1 MSSNMYNMSTFLA
14 LARDVDKL
22 DADKPEGWS
31 TWKSEA
37 LQTVLAADGVSIHI
51 VDGTTARPTKAED
64 AATWDQLNTQAE
76 SILRNMSHPNCRD
89 LHANAVGGCAV
100 FAALVAHFKKSS
112 FGTHSS
118 ARATFHRVVHDT
130 SKPISIYVQAIT
142 AAAKR
147 LQSLLPEKEVLAESY
162 IKDVL
167 LQNLDKSFGST
178 RSTLLAQ
185 PGGEPDLKTC
195 KEVLNAA
202 VPDNFDA
209 DEEAENQEERQS
221 ASIALTAR
229 VRRSGYAGKGRDREG
244 ARGSGGAGYGSASR
258 GGGYGGDDRG
268 RGGDDRGRGG
278 GHGDGQGFTDSR
290 GNRWGDMSMDGCH
303 RCGGMSHKAACCV
316 KDMPQEVKDW
326 CLNRTYNTAHIAHD
340 STHFAQDKV
349 YFQADAMD
357 AYDSDNDGFAT
368 DFSG

>member
-14 LARDVDKL
+14 LARNVDKL

-89 LHANAVGGCAV
+89 LHANAVGGRAV
-100 FAALVAHFKKSS
+100 FAAL
-112 FGTHSS
+112 
-118 ARATFHRVVHDT
+118 
-130 SKPISIYVQAIT
+130 AIT

-202 VPDNFDA
+202 IPDNFDA

-229 VRRSGYAGKGRDREG
+229 VRRSGYAGKGRGREG

-268 RGGDDRGRGG
+268 RGGDDWGRGG

-303 RCGGMSHKAACCV
+303 HCGGMSHKAACCV

-326 CLNRTYNTAHIAHD
+326 CLNRTYDTAHIAHD
-340 STHFAQDKV
+340 TTHFAQDKV

-357 AYDSDNDGFAT
+357 AYDSDDDGFAT